1 MNTFIESLKEF
12 MLTSN
17 LFCSA
22 ICDAEKV
29 KEELNNLQTSS
40 LVSASTRN
48 EKAEKQIKVEK
59 ITSTKRQPLP
69 RDQLFIPK
77 EKDTLFWCFYIMKHG
92 EIAYET
98 MKFENSNAFFVEKQL
113 KFEYIR
119 LIREKKKELVKSLKW
134 ITLSDLENQLGN
146 EHKINVNTFLTLCAV
161 EDLSVFFINNNK
173 TCFEYQSLSPTHVV
187 RRLDRDRDREKDRDR
202 DRGKDRD
209 RDRGK
214 DKMKQMFS
222 CSQKTPQPQQ
232 LKSSDNSAS
241 AFFGYEGIKDTL
253 EYKEKFLLVDNVDKP
268 FKASTAYKLEELITM
283 ATKLGLIEEE
293 EEEEQE
299 VQLQEEVQVQV
310 EKEMDPTNDTVK
322 EKTAPDEKNNNNNLK
337 VMNKRKKRNK
347 MNKKELFDMLTTYFY
362 S

>member
-29 KEELNNLQTSS
+29 KEEQNQLQTCS

-48 EKAEKQIKVEK
+48 GKAEKQIKVEK
-59 ITSTKRQPLP
+59 IRSTKRQPLP

-146 EHKINVNTFLTLCAV
+146 EPKINVNTFLTLCAV

-187 RRLDRDRDREKDRDR
+187 RRLDRDRDRDREKDREKDRD
-202 DRGKDRD
+202 
-209 RDRGK
+209 K

-222 CSQKTPQPQQ
+222 YSQKTPQPQQ

-241 AFFGYEGIKDTL
+241 AFFGYEGVKDTL

-293 EEEEQE
+293 EQEQEQEEQE
-299 VQLQEEVQVQV
+299 EVEVQV
-310 EKEMDPTNDTVK
+310 EEEMDATNDSMK

-337 VMNKRKKRNK
+337 VINKRKKRNK
-347 MNKKELFDMLTTYFY
+347 MNKKELFDMLTKYFY